1 MYFDKR
7 VPLTRSVKKLTLKE
21 RQDQLEFI
29 NETLNELDLSY
40 IHPLLTTTTRY
51 AISTGGKRLRPLI
64 AILCTEMLGGNY
76 KDTKNMFLA
85 LELIHNATLVHD
97 DIIDEDRYRRGKPS
111 LFSEH
116 GIKKAV
122 LTGDALL
129 SVGLIHASKTGK
141 PEIVGWLADT
151 ALKMVQGI
159 TLQNQYKRE
168 LMNVDKYLYMN
179 YLKSGSLFEAA
190 GALGGIAGSNN
201 SKDVKNLALFGK
213 YFGNAY
219 QIRDDIID
227 TFTPESNDKSPNN
240 DLLNGDPSLLL
251 LYAVN
256 SDSISES
263 DKNSLL
269 SIYQGKSKKLDIN
282 FVRRI
287 YEETGALQKA
297 IEKMKEFATL
307 AREILDQYH
316 DCDARKSLYKLL
328 DQYNHDFTNNLE
340 TLSIEFIQTH

>member
-7 VPLTRSVKKLTLKE
+7 VPMVRSVEKLTLKE
-21 RQDQLEFI
+21 RQHQLEFI
-29 NETLNELDLSY
+29 NETLKELDLSY
-40 IHPLLTTTTRY
+40 IHPLLATTTKY

-64 AILCTEMLGGNY
+64 AILCSEMLGGDY
-76 KDTKNMFLA
+76 RDTKDMFLA

-97 DIIDEDRYRRGKPS
+97 DIIDEDMYRRGEPS

-129 SVGLIHASKTGK
+129 SIGLIHASKTGK
-141 PEIVGWLADT
+141 PEIVGWLAET

-159 TLQNQYKRE
+159 MLQNQYKHR
-168 LMNVDKYLYMN
+168 LMSIDDYLFMN

-190 GALGGIAGSNN
+190 GALGGIAGSYE
-201 SKDVKNLALFGK
+201 SDDVKNLAQFGK

-227 TFTPESNDKSPNN
+227 AFTPNGSDNFPNN

-256 SDSISES
+256 SDSIQAL
-263 DKNSLL
+263 DKAKLL
-269 SIYQGKSKKLDIN
+269 SIYHGESKELDVG
-282 FVRRI
+282 FVRRV

-297 IEKMKEFATL
+297 IEKMKEFAAL
-307 AREILDQYH
+307 AGGVLDQYQAS
-316 DCDARKSLYKLL
+316 DARDSLHELL
-328 DQYNHDFTNNLE
+328 EQYNHDFTNSLE
-340 TLSIEFIQTH
+340 TLSIEFIQAQ

>member
-1 MYFDKR
+1 
-7 VPLTRSVKKLTLKE
+7 
-21 RQDQLEFI
+21 
-29 NETLNELDLSY
+29 
-40 IHPLLTTTTRY
+40 
-51 AISTGGKRLRPLI
+51 
-64 AILCTEMLGGNY
+64 
-76 KDTKNMFLA
+76 MFLA

-97 DIIDEDRYRRGKPS
+97 DIIDEDMYRRGEPS

-129 SVGLIHASKTGK
+129 SIGLIHAARTGK

-159 TLQNQYKRE
+159 TLQNQYKRQRMSIE
-168 LMNVDKYLYMN
+168 KYLLMN

-190 GALGGIAGSNN
+190 GALGGIASSNN
-201 SKDVKNLALFGK
+201 PADVKKLALFGK

-227 TFTPESNDKSPNN
+227 AFNPKSSDNSAKN

-251 LYAVN
+251 LYTLE
-256 SDSISES
+256 SENLVAE
-263 DKNSLL
+263 DRNHLL
-269 SIYQGKSKKLDIN
+269 SIYEGRSKDLDVD

-287 YEETGALQKA
+287 YESTGAL
-297 IEKMKEFATL
+297 EKSVKKMEEFASL
-307 AREILDQYH
+307 AGDILHSYP
-316 DCDARKSLYKLL
+316 DCDAKDSLYELL
-328 DQYNHDFTNNLE
+328 EQYNHDFSNNLE
-340 TLSIEFIQTH
+340 NMSIEFIQAQ